1 MLNATVLIRMLLYKI
16 YKIHF
21 QYILYKYN
29 NLGTLADNHIILFLL
44 AISDL
49 IVGVSNDAV
58 NFLNSAVGSKAAP
71 LKILMLI
78 AAAGVLVGTVFSSG
92 MMEIAR
98 SGVFYP
104 DKFSFADIILIFL
117 AVMITDVVLLDA
129 FNTIGFPTST
139 TVSLIFELLGAAV
152 AISLFKIAGS
162 EENVPLGEYINSAKA
177 LTVVSGILVSVII
190 AFTVGATVQYITRMI
205 FTFNYED
212 KLKYLGGLYG
222 GLAITTI
229 IYFILIKGVKDAAF
243 MTPTNYQW
251 VKENSI
257 LILMFSFI
265 FITTLLYLINIF
277 FRINILKI
285 VVLVGTFALA
295 MAFAGND
302 LVNFI
307 GVPLAGYDS
316 FLTFISSPDTN
327 ANNLT
332 MESLNGAVKTPLI
345 FLLISGVIMVITLY
359 KSRKARTVIMTE
371 VNLSRQD
378 EGEERFSSTALSRGI
393 VSFSL
398 GINRFV
404 SRVIPENLKEWMSKR
419 FIPLTKKNKEK
430 NQPAFDQLRAS
441 VNLVV
446 SSALIALGTSLKLPL
461 STTYVTFM
469 VAMSTSLSD
478 GAWDRESAVY
488 RITGVFSVIGGWFFT
503 AISAFTIS
511 FVLASLFF
519 YGGVLAIF
527 FMISV
532 AVFMAYRTHRIQLKK
547 EEVGKAS
554 SEEEESVTPANV
566 TEFCIKN
573 ALGVFTNVIIFY
585 NQIIT
590 STENAD
596 TNGLKD
602 IKKRIAFLQK
612 KARMHRKLVSQ
623 LVKGT
628 EEQDAEQAYF
638 AIRKQDNLLEILN
651 CLNIITMASYNH
663 LVNHHKPINK
673 MQFGDLRAINEKLSI
688 LLSAISQVLSQV
700 DVNSTVD
707 IEMLKSNTENEI
719 EISSKNEVKRIREET
734 TGNRSSILFMS
745 ILQETRNIVH
755 FSNQVM
761 KSLNY

>member
-1 MLNATVLIRMLLYKI
+1 METIYLIL
-16 YKIHF
+16 
-21 QYILYKYN
+21 
-29 NLGTLADNHIILFLL
+29 IIVLFLL

-71 LKILMLI
+71 LKILMLV
-78 AAAGVLVGTVFSSG
+78 AAVGVLAGTVFSGG

-104 DKFSFADIILIFL
+104 DKFTFADIILIFL

-152 AISLFKIAGS
+152 AIAVFKIAGGD
-162 EENVPLGEYINSAKA
+162 EYVQLGEYINSAKA

-190 AFTVGATVQYITRMI
+190 AFTVGAFIQYFTRLI
-205 FTFNYED
+205 FTFNYEK
-212 KLKYLGGLYG
+212 KLKYLGGLFG

-229 IYFILIKGVKDAAF
+229 IYFILIKGAKDAAF
-243 MTPTNYQW
+243 MTPTNYHW
-251 VKENSI
+251 VKENSLQI
-257 LILMFSFI
+257 LIFSFAG
-265 FITTLLYLINIF
+265 ITSLLYLINVF
-277 FRINILKI
+277 FRINVLKV

-316 FLTFISSPDTN
+316 YLTFINSPGAIPDSF
-327 ANNLT
+327 T
-332 MESLNGAVKTPLI
+332 MESLSGAVKTPLL
-345 FLLISGVIMVITLY
+345 FLLLSGVIMVITLY

-371 VNLSRQD
+371 VSLSRQD
-378 EGEERFSSTALSRGI
+378 EGEERFGSSALSRGI
-393 VSFSL
+393 VSISI

-404 SRVIPENLKEWMSKR
+404 SGILSERTKQWISNR
-419 FIPLTKKNKEK
+419 FTPLPQKKKEK
-430 NQPAFDQLRAS
+430 NQPAFDLLRAS

-511 FVLASLFF
+511 FILASLFF
-519 YGGVLAIF
+519 YGGTIAIF
-527 FMISV
+527 VMISV
-532 AVFMAYRTHRIQLKK
+532 AVFMAYRTHRIHLKK
-547 EEVGKAS
+547 EETGKAS
-554 SEEEESVTPANV
+554 KAEEDAVTPANV
-566 TEFCIKN
+566 SEFCIKN
-573 ALGVFTNVIIFY
+573 AQEVFTKVNIYY
-585 NQIIT
+585 NQIIEG
-590 STENAD
+590 TENC
-596 TNGLKD
+596 TITELKNIRD
-602 IKKRIAFLQK
+602 NITLLQK
-612 KARMHRKLVSQ
+612 NARMHRKIVSQ
-623 LVKGT
+623 LLKGT
-628 EEQDAEQAYF
+628 AEQDSEKAYF
-638 AIRKQDNLLEILN
+638 AIRTQDNLLEMIN
-651 CLNIITMASYNH
+651 CIGIIAGASYNH
-663 LVNHHKPINK
+663 LANHHKSLNE
-673 MQFGDLRAINEKLSI
+673 MQFAELKAINEKLALLLNGITQNVAAFDNTALVNIELLKIKTDSI
-688 LLSAISQVLSQV
+688 
-700 DVNSTVD
+700 
-707 IEMLKSNTENEI
+707 IEM
-719 EISSKNEVKRIREET
+719 SSKNEVKRIREEM

-745 ILQETRNIVH
+745 MLQETRNIVY
-755 FSNQVM
+755 FSTQVM
-761 KSLNY
+761 KSLIK